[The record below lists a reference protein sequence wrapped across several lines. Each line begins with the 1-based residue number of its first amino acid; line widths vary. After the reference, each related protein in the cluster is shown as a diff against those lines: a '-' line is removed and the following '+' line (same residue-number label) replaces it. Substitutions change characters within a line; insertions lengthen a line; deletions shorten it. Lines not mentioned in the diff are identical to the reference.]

1 MIINLK
7 EKFYKLIKSLGYNIT
22 DNGRYVEDFPWLM
35 LRLTDS
41 EFIQSFDISAY
52 QVVFTLDIFSTY
64 AGEKEIMEIVEEI
77 NSHLQQFQNEN
88 PEILFAYQKMF
99 KIMDDKATGPVKK
112 HGIINYEFVLGEGLI
127 EGEEA
132 PDEEI

>member
-52 QVVFTLDIFSTY
+52 
-64 AGEKEIMEIVEEI
+64 
-77 NSHLQQFQNEN
+77 
-88 PEILFAYQKMF
+88 
-99 KIMDDKATGPVKK
+99 
-112 HGIINYEFVLGEGLI
+112 
-127 EGEEA
+127 
-132 PDEEI
+132 